1 MKYVWR
7 PNKRLKLAGA
17 HKCGITTATRSLA
30 YLGRSMVNTCGTA
43 AGLAASLLWGA
54 SVGAAQRAPAGGR
67 ESTVVVMLGTGTPR
81 PLPDVWGP
89 ATAVVVGERV
99 FLVDAGVGVERRL
112 AAAGLPIDGV
122 TAVFITHL
130 HSDHVLGLADLI
142 FTSWVMGRTRPFPVY
157 GPHGLAQMTE
167 HLYAAFSEDIRIRTE
182 GLEHESRE
190 GYRIAVREI
199 GPSVVYDSGGV
210 RVTAFL
216 VNHGAWR
223 EAYGYRFDSPG
234 RSIVLSGDTRPSEEL
249 VRMATGVDILI
260 HEVQPSDSTQHPGN
274 RSATEWASYVRQYH
288 TTALQLGELAAR
300 TRPKLLIV
308 YHNGRRVTA
317 DPILADIRRSFSGPV
332 AMAADLQRF

>member
-1 MKYVWR
+1 MVST
-7 PNKRLKLAGA
+7 LGVALGLAGFLV
-17 HKCGITTATRSLA
+17 CQ
-30 YLGRSMVNTCGTA
+30 
-43 AGLAASLLWGA
+43 GA
-54 SVGAAQRAPAGGR
+54 VVGAAQRAPAGTR
-67 ESTVVVMLGTGTPR
+67 EHAVVVMLGTGTPR

-89 ATAVVVGERV
+89 AAAVVVGGRV

-167 HLYAAFSEDIRIRTE
+167 HLYAAFSEDIQIRTE

-190 GYRIAVREI
+190 GYRIEVREI

-210 RVTAFL
+210 RITAFL
-216 VNHGAWR
+216 VNHGEWR

-234 RSIVLSGDTRPSEEL
+234 RSVVFSGDTRPSEEL
-249 VRMATGVDILI
+249 VRMATGVDVLI
-260 HEVQPSDSTQHPGN
+260 HEVQPSDSTRHPGN
-274 RSATEWASYVRQYH
+274 RSATEWARYVREYH

-300 TRPKLLIV
+300 ARPKLLIV

-317 DPILADIRRSFSGPV
+317 DRIFADIRRSFLGPV
-332 AMAADLQRF
+332 AIAADLQRF